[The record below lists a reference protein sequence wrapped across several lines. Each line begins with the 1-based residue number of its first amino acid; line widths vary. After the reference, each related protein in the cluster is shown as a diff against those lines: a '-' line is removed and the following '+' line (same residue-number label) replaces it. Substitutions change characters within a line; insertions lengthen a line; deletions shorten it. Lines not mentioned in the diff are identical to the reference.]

1 MEPDKKLT
9 IREKKE
15 YYLESL
21 KGIQE
26 PEQIDCFIKAMGN
39 DTSKSIILNMDE
51 TLGIRV
57 VARENNDFY
66 LKSVEMMLAKLMLAL
81 NVKNNVTEQQIE
93 MIPQLLVS
101 EYPGFR
107 LNDVWMVCKNIMLG
121 KYKMFE
127 RLDTETFFR
136 CVREYD
142 CAEERSAA
150 FEEFNK
156 RSHETKSQAAN
167 NFIQLPEEIKNQF
180 VKKKEAKIMLTPNDV
195 PGMAFKVTSKESM
208 KKLKGKDG
216 RND

>member
-1 MEPDKKLT
+1 
-9 IREKKE
+9 
-15 YYLESL
+15 
-21 KGIQE
+21 
-26 PEQIDCFIKAMGN
+26 MGS
-39 DTSKSIILNMDE
+39 DTSKSIILGMDK
-51 TLGIRV
+51 TVGIAV

-66 LKSVEMMLAKLMLAL
+66 LKSIEMMLAKLMLAL

-93 MIPQLLVS
+93 MIPQLLIS
-101 EYPGFR
+101 AYPGFR

-142 CAEERSAA
+142 GSEERSAA

-156 RSHETKSQAAN
+156 RDHETKSQAAN
-167 NFIQLPEEIKNQF
+167 NFIQLPDAIKEQF
-180 VKKKEAKIMLTPNDV
+180 TKKKEAKIMLTPNDV
-195 PGMAFKVTSKESM
+195 PPMAFKATDKDSM

-216 RND
+216 RHD